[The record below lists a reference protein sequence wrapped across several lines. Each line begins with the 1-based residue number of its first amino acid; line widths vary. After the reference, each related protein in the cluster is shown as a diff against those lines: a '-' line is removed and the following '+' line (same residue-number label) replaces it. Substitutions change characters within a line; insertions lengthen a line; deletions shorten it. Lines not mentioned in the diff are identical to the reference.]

1 VETSAWGNKQAALT
15 GTGSV
20 TTLATMTPNDA
31 VRELATAGNKLPRP
45 AMQWALDHWDEAGPG
60 FVALLDS
67 YASGADHSE
76 QTEQAL
82 FFIVHLLGE
91 KAEATAFTPL
101 CRLLRDR
108 EASDLIF
115 GDAITTTLRCILVS
129 TYDGDPTALQA
140 VIEAEAADDF
150 VREAALLALA
160 YLTRTGR
167 VPEAAMRTYL
177 LRLLDEMQP
186 QAENF
191 VWVGWLL
198 AVADLGYS
206 DLSEQAE
213 EVVRRGFVD
222 SVYSGIKDFQED
234 LKRTL
239 DDPTGM
245 AGFEH
250 ERVAPFT
257 DAIGEL
263 EKWFAFS
270 GRDAPVFPDPRTTRF
285 SNPSPTPCAESAA
298 TTSAPAAAARSSR
311 SAALPHRKRG

>member
-1 VETSAWGNKQAALT
+1 
-15 GTGSV
+15 
-20 TTLATMTPNDA
+20 
-31 VRELATAGNKLPRP
+31 
-45 AMQWALDHWDEAGPG
+45 MQWALDHWDEAGPG
-60 FVALLDS
+60 FVALLYS
-67 YASGADHSE
+67 YAIGVDRSE

-91 KAEATAFTPL
+91 KAETAAFAPL

-108 EASDLIF
+108 EASDLIL

-150 VREAALLALA
+150 VREAALIALA
-160 YLTRTGR
+160 YLARTGR
-167 VPEAAMRTYL
+167 VPEAAMRAYL

-263 EKWFAFS
+263 EKWYAFS
-270 GRDAPVFPDPRTTRF
+270 GRDAPMLPNPRDYEVQQPVTNPLRGVGRNDPC
-285 SNPSPTPCAESAA
+285 PCGSGKKFKKCCLAA
-298 TTSAPAAAARSSR
+298 
-311 SAALPHRKRG
+311 

>member
-1 VETSAWGNKQAALT
+1 MALT

-20 TTLATMTPNDA
+20 TTLADMTLNDA
-31 VRELATAGNKLPRP
+31 IRELATAGNKLPRP

-67 YASGADHSE
+67 YASGADRSE

-82 FFIVHLLGE
+82 FFIIHLLGE
-91 KAEATAFTPL
+91 KAETAAFAPL

-129 TYDGDPTALQA
+129 TYDGDPAALQA

-167 VPEAAMRTYL
+167 VPEAAMRAYL

-222 SVYSGIKDFQED
+222 SVYSGIKDFQGD

-245 AGFEH
+245 AGFAH

-270 GRDAPVFPDPRTTRF
+270 GRDAPAFSDPRDYEVQQPVT
-285 SNPSPTPCAESAA
+285 NPLRGVGRNDPCPCGSGKKFKKCRLAA
-298 TTSAPAAAARSSR
+298 
-311 SAALPHRKRG
+311 

>member
-1 VETSAWGNKQAALT
+1 MALT

-20 TTLATMTPNDA
+20 TILASMTLNDA
-31 VRELATAGNKLPRP
+31 IRELATAGNKLPRP

-67 YASGADHSE
+67 YASGADRSE
-76 QTEQAL
+76 RTEQAL
-82 FFIVHLLGE
+82 FFIIHLLGE
-91 KAEATAFTPL
+91 KAETAAFAPL
-101 CRLLRDR
+101 CRLLRNR
-108 EASDLIF
+108 EASDLIL

-129 TYDGDPTALQA
+129 TYDGDPAALQA

-150 VREAALLALA
+150 VREAALIALA

-167 VPEAAMRTYL
+167 LPEAAMRAYL

-239 DDPTGM
+239 DDPRGW
-245 AGFEH
+245 
-250 ERVAPFT
+250 RVLSMNGSPRSRTRSASW
-257 DAIGEL
+257 
-263 EKWFAFS
+263 KS
-270 GRDAPVFPDPRTTRF
+270 GSPSLAAMRRRFPTHGTTRF